1 MDLPMSGEQQALATP
16 IENEILSRF
25 LMKFGFLRFSE

>member
-1 MDLPMSGEQQALATP
+1 MSGEQQALATP

-25 LMKFGFLRFSE
+25 LMKFGFLRFFDQI